1 MPQDFAADVA
11 AIQSID
17 AVPTILDVVCRI
29 TGMGFAAVA
38 RVTED
43 RWVACTVLDNIDFGL
58 KPGGELKVETTI
70 CNEIRTLREVVVIDH
85 VAEDDVFRHHHTPAM
100 YGFQSYISM
109 PIIRRDGSLFGT
121 LCAIDP
127 RPAKLNNPEVIG
139 MFKLFA
145 ELIASHLDSQQ
156 LLQTTRKALEE
167 SERVGALREQFV
179 AVLGHDL
186 RNAVASIGSGSN
198 IILRTTKEEKTRQ
211 VATLIQ
217 GSVLRMTALIGNV
230 MDFARSR
237 LGEGIKVEM
246 RPNSPLQPALEQVL
260 NEARMVHP
268 GRQIDVTL
276 DINDE
281 VSSDHNRVARLFG
294 NLLSNSLHHGAKEL
308 PVVVEATTRDGT
320 FELSVANGGTPIPP
334 DAMDA
339 LFQPFYRGRAK
350 SGSDGLGLGLYI
362 ASEIAQVHG
371 GKLEAVSN
379 DQETRFT
386 FTMPTD
392 PSAEPGVMRSG

>member
-1 MPQDFAADVA
+1 MPQDYAADVA
-11 AIQSID
+11 AVQSID

-85 VAEDDVFRHHHTPAM
+85 VAEDEVFRHHHTPAI

-109 PIIRRDGSLFGT
+109 PIIRRDGTLFGT

-127 RPAKLNNPEVIG
+127 KPAKLNNPEVIG

-145 ELIASHLDSQQ
+145 QLIASHLDSQQ
-156 LLQTTRKALEE
+156 LLEVTRKALDE

-198 IILRTTKEEKTRQ
+198 IILRTTKEEKVRQ

-246 RPNSPLQPALEQVL
+246 RANSPLQPALEQVL
-260 NEARMVHP
+260 NEARMLHP
-268 GRQIDVTL
+268 GRQIDVRL
-276 DINDE
+276 DITDE
-281 VSSDHNRVARLFG
+281 VASDHNRLARLLG
-294 NLLSNSLHHGAKEL
+294 NLLSNSLHHGAVDL
-308 PVVVEATTRDGT
+308 PVQVHAATRDGT
-320 FELSVANGGTPIPP
+320 FELSVANGGAPIPP
-334 DAMDA
+334 EAMEA
-339 LFQPFYRGRAK
+339 LFQPFYRGPAR

-362 ASEIAQVHG
+362 ASEIANVHG

-386 FTMPTD
+386 FTMPTK